1 MIPDDLADE
10 VQALRAYFE
19 EDRGLTPAE
28 ALAVMGMS
36 VSGMIKNEVAAEAFI
51 AALRESLDMLMPPH
65 GRLQ

>member
-1 MIPDDLADE
+1 MIPDLDDE
-10 VQALRAYFE
+10 VQALRAYF